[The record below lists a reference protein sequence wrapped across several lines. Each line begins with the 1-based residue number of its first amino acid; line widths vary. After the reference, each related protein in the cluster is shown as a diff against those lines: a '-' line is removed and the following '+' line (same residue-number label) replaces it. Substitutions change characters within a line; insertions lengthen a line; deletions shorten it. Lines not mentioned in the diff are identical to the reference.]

1 MGRIF
6 IDLPSFEGRK
16 VLIKNLLKK
25 MHNSISNRE
34 LDKIVHQT
42 DGFSGSDLTLLCKDA
57 AMGPL
62 RELGTRVTDI
72 PLESIR
78 PVNMK
83 DFTNSLTEIR
93 PSTSPENLQHLKE
106 WNNTFGSV

>member
-1 MGRIF
+1 MRQQNIY
-6 IDLPSFEGRK
+6 FEIG
-16 VLIKNLLKK
+16 NP
-25 MHNSISNRE
+25 
-34 LDKIVHQT
+34 
-42 DGFSGSDLTLLCKDA
+42 DLTLLCKDA

-83 DFTNSLTEIR
+83 DFTNSLTEKVAIR
-93 PSTSPENLQHLKE
+93 SRIGRVQFTGF
-106 WNNTFGSV
+106 T